1 MICELLIDIEVD
13 IPNAGSVHYDQVD
26 LSALFDTLRPCALQ
40 FYTHPTFLFQFL
52 PTRLPV

>member
-40 FYTHPTFLFQFL
+40 FYTHPTCLFQF
-52 PTRLPV
+52 TG